1 MIPSGVLCTGTK
13 VCPAGNGALE
23 GLSGPNEGFL
33 LLKRDGFLGPGV
45 LQEEGPVSELRIVL
59 ADSDPVQRKN
69 IKSMLIKLGYWV
81 VGEAED
87 GLSALKLVRS
97 RQPDLLIIDAAVPGM
112 DGLEVARLLYE
123 DKLAPVIVLVGTVNS
138 SLLDKAKGARVS
150 ALLVKPVDETSLLP
164 AIELALANYQEVV
177 KLEKQV
183 QELKEALETRKL
195 VERAKGILMETLG
208 LTEAEAYRRMQ
219 KQSMDKR
226 ISMRQVAEAI
236 ILAHSIKKG

>member
-1 MIPSGVLCTGTK
+1 M
-13 VCPAGNGALE
+13 
-23 GLSGPNEGFL
+23 
-33 LLKRDGFLGPGV
+33 
-45 LQEEGPVSELRIVL
+45 SELRIVL

-69 IKSMLIKLGYWV
+69 IRSMLVKLGYWV

-123 DKLAPVIVLVGTVNS
+123 DKLAPVIVLVSTVNS

-150 ALLVKPVDETSLLP
+150 ALLTRPVDETSLLP
-164 AIELALANYQEVV
+164 AIELAMANYQEVV